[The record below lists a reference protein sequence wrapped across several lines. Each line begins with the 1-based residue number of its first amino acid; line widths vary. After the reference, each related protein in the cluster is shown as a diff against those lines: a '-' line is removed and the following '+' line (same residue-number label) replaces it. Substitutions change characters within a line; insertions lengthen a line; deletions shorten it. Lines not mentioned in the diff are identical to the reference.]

1 MITINFP
8 KSKSPQRMFVLQH
21 IIAVDLSDA
30 RIDTLRADIKVKP
43 FLILELTNGNVV
55 HLEYE
60 SKTERDRSYR
70 NVIAAIHKINK
81 NV

>member
-21 IIAVDLSDA
+21 IIAVDLTDA
-30 RIDTLRADIKVKP
+30 RIDTFRPDIKVKP
-43 FLILELTNGNVV
+43 FLILELSNGNVV

-70 NVIAAIHKINK
+70 NVVAAIHKVNK

>member
-1 MITINFP
+1 
-8 KSKSPQRMFVLQH
+8 MFVLQH

-30 RIDTLRADIKVKP
+30 RIDTFRPDIKVKP

-70 NVIAAIHKINK
+70 NVIAAIHKIDK